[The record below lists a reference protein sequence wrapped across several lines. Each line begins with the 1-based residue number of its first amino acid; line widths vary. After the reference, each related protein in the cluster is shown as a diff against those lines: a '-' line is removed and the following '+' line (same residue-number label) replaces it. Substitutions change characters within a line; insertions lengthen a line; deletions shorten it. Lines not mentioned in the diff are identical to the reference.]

1 MDGWAAEAPSD
12 TVAGTESM
20 SGRGGTGESR
30 RPQNVGRQPNPPE
43 DATVDEPLVDLD
55 AIRSAAAL
63 IEGVAL
69 RTPVLPVDRDGRVL
83 LKAESLQPV
92 GSFKL
97 RGAYA
102 TIAGLSADT
111 RARGVITYSSGNHG
125 LAVARSARLL
135 GTRAT
140 VILPADTARAKRDRM
155 VVEGAELVEI
165 AAGSEE
171 RRARAE
177 ALAVERGLEM
187 VPPYDDLRVIAG
199 QGTIGLEL
207 IEQVPDLA
215 AVLIP
220 VSGGGLA
227 SGIAAAIRRLK
238 PHVLLIGVEPELAAD
253 ARESLATGRIVTWPF
268 DRTGRTMADG
278 ARSQALG
285 RLTFP
290 HLRAFLD
297 EIVTVTEAEIAE
309 AIRALARDARIVAE
323 PTGALAPAALL
334 FHAANLGLDRLDGP
348 SVAIV
353 SGGNV
358 DPERYRQLLAGG

>member
-1 MDGWAAEAPSD
+1 
-12 TVAGTESM
+12 
-20 SGRGGTGESR
+20 
-30 RPQNVGRQPNPPE
+30 
-43 DATVDEPLVDLD
+43 VDDSLVTIDE
-55 AIRSAAAL
+55 IRDAAARL
-63 IEGVAL
+63 KDVASV
-69 RTPVLPVDRDGRVL
+69 TPVLALDPDQRQL

-102 TIAGLSADT
+102 TVASLSAEQ

-125 LAVARSARLL
+125 LALSRSARLL
-135 GTRAT
+135 GVRAT
-140 VILPADTARAKRDRM
+140 VVLPTGTPRAKRDRM
-155 VVEGAELVEI
+155 VAEGAQLVEI
-165 AAGSEE
+165 DAGSEE

-177 ALAVERGLEM
+177 ALAIERGLEL
-187 VPPYDDLRVIAG
+187 VPPYDDRRVIAG

-207 IEQVPDLA
+207 IDQVPDMA
-215 AVLIP
+215 AILTP

-227 SGIAAAIRRLK
+227 SGIAAAVRRLR
-238 PHVLLIGVEPELAAD
+238 PDVRLIGVEPELAAD
-253 ARESLATGRIVTWPF
+253 ARESLEQGRIVTWPAE
-268 DRTGRTMADG
+268 RTVRTMADG

-309 AIRALARDARIVAE
+309 AVRILARDARIVAE

-334 FHAANLGLDRLDGP
+334 FRGASLGLDRLAGP

-358 DPERYRQLLAGG
+358 DPDRYRQLLGGDA

>member
-1 MDGWAAEAPSD
+1 M
-12 TVAGTESM
+12 
-20 SGRGGTGESR
+20 
-30 RPQNVGRQPNPPE
+30 
-43 DATVDEPLVDLD
+43 DEPLVDLD
-55 AIRSAAAL
+55 AIRAAAAL
-63 IEGVAL
+63 IEGVVL

-102 TIAGLSADT
+102 TVAGLTAEA

-125 LAVARSARLL
+125 LALSRSARLL

-140 VILPADTARAKRDRM
+140 VVLPTDTPRAKRDRM
-155 VVEGAELVEI
+155 LAEGVELVEI
-165 AAGSEE
+165 DAGSEE

-177 ALAVERGLEM
+177 ALAAERGMEL

-207 IEQVPDLA
+207 VEQVPDLA
-215 AVLIP
+215 AVLVP

-227 SGIAAAIRRLK
+227 SGVAAAIRRLK
-238 PHVLLIGVEPELAAD
+238 PHVRLIGVEPELAAD
-253 ARESLATGRIVTWPF
+253 ARESLSAGRIVVWPA
-268 DRTGRTMADG
+268 DRTSRTMADG

-285 RLTFP
+285 HVTFP

-309 AIRALARDARIVAE
+309 AVRVLARDARIVAE

-334 FHAANLGLDRLDGP
+334 FHAASLRIDRLDGP
-348 SVAIV
+348 AVAIV

-358 DPERYRQLLAGG
+358 DPERYRQLLAGA